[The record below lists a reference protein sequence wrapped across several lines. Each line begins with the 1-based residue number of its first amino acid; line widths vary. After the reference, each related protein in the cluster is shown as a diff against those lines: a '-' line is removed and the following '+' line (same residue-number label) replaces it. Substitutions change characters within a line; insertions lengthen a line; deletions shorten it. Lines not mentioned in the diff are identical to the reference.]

1 MEKLTQE
8 LTTAEG
14 FCKVMNDNAA
24 ELGTDLKA
32 TMIRTEELDD
42 GTVVQVEGM
51 TPDAIK
57 NLFNQQITKV
67 NAENQGVKDITPG
80 EPVQA
85 YVDDTKIEPV
95 ETELLD
101 GVVQI
106 YNKAMDSEPAPE
118 VPVVTTT
125 IPEGTTDI
133 LGKTINE
140 LQNVNIENNNVT
152 GTLNYVSDYTD
163 FSSNPEEQSG
173 NYLVIKVEA
182 TNATTI
188 TCQISEATSTPD
200 PIELD
205 EDGIFVARLHSNTQT
220 ITIKA
225 IGEATTTQV
234 LNLTGL
240 TLEPEV

>member
-1 MEKLTQE
+1 
-8 LTTAEG
+8 
-14 FCKVMNDNAA
+14 
-24 ELGTDLKA
+24 
-32 TMIRTEELDD
+32 
-42 GTVVQVEGM
+42 
-51 TPDAIK
+51 
-57 NLFNQQITKV
+57 
-67 NAENQGVKDITPG
+67 
-80 EPVQA
+80 
-85 YVDDTKIEPV
+85 
-95 ETELLD
+95 
-101 GVVQI
+101 
-106 YNKAMDSEPAPE
+106 MDSEPAPE

-140 LQNVNIENNNVT
+140 LQNVTIENNNVT
-152 GTLNYVSDYTD
+152 GTLNYISDYTD

-182 TNATTI
+182 TNATSI